1 MKVFKATEAK
11 DNFGD
16 LLDSSK
22 SEPVKIKK
30 NNKDVAVVI
39 SFDEYNRLINLE
51 DNYLAMK
58 ANEAQKNGYLGKS
71 KTKDLLKSMLN
82 AED

>member
-11 DNFGD
+11 DNFGEV
-16 LLDSSK
+16 LDSSR

-39 SFDEYNRLINLE
+39 SFEEYNRLINLE
-51 DNYLAMK
+51 DNYLAMRAK
-58 ANEAQKNGYLGKS
+58 EAQKGGYLGKS
-71 KTKDLLKSMLN
+71 KSKDLLQSMLN